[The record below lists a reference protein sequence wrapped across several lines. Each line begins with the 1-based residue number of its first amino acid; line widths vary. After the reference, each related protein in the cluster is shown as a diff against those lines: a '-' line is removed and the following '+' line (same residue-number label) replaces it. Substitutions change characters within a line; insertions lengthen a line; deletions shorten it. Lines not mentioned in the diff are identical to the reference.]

1 MPVIQPA
8 LGTVTLIYIYIK
20 YMIIV
25 GKSIPID
32 NYEKYKSNK
41 SNHQETIHACETE
54 RETHTQTAV

>member
-32 NYEKYKSNK
+32 NYEKYKRVI
-41 SNHQETIHACETE
+41 NHRETIHACETE